1 MAGFEPGGVICEIM
15 NPDGSMARVPQLTEF
30 CQQHGLKMI
39 SVASLIRYRLE
50 TEHLVERRSEGCIET
65 EFGPFKTIS
74 YVSPINGEAHLALVR
89 GEVAH
94 QPHVLVRM
102 HARCLMGDVFGS
114 TQCDCRRTLQAS
126 LAKIAEE
133 GAGVLVY
140 LHQTGLG
147 ARKHYQSAGS
157 AMDSHVPPQDE
168 TGIGAQILADLGLTT
183 IRLLTNHP
191 RKVIGVDAFGIEI
204 VEQVP
209 VATSAE

>member
-1 MAGFEPGGVICEIM
+1 MRLPADAAGCKV
-15 NPDGSMARVPQLTEF
+15 T
-30 CQQHGLKMI
+30 
-39 SVASLIRYRLE
+39 
-50 TEHLVERRSEGCIET
+50 LVKRPVLQGAKY
-65 EFGPFKTIS
+65 KTQI
-74 YVSPINGEAHLALVR
+74 P
-89 GEVAH
+89 
-94 QPHVLVRM
+94 
-102 HARCLMGDVFGS
+102 
-114 TQCDCRRTLQAS
+114 
-126 LAKIAEE
+126 AEE

-147 ARKHYQSAGS
+147 ARKHYQPANP
-157 AMDSHVPPQDE
+157 AMDSHAPPQDE